1 MLITKLDSAVA
12 DDSLLRLGEHKIN
25 IAVPNSGTDM
35 QHSFM
40 VTTDLTTNTPVRTLD
55 GHFYGNSGHTID
67 KGTETDIPF
76 NTSAL
81 LFFDASTKNV
91 IIGNKYNITKFVWN
105 LSDGVDL
112 GDGSDLIWNKE
123 GFTHWETYAAQ
134 VDLNTSEL
142 ENLSALVT
150 LKCQSTGLVGDIVHL
165 PLSLTNL
172 AVAGSGVEGSFASLA
187 TKTNLTNV
195 EIQNTAISGEL
206 VALAPLIHATRIL
219 LQGTILTGSSTPQ
232 DLADAMFAAG
242 RTSGTLNLVLPNGI
256 GWTLAFTNSGGTAT
270 QNPI

>member
-1 MLITKLDSAVA
+1 MLITKLDSSVA

-25 IAVPNSGTDM
+25 ISVPNTGTDM
-35 QHSFM
+35 QRSFM
-40 VTTDLTTNTPVRTLD
+40 FNTNLTTNSPVRTTD
-55 GHFYGNSGHTID
+55 GHFYGDSGHAVD
-67 KGTETDIPF
+67 RGTETEIPY
-76 NTSAL
+76 NTPAL

-105 LSDGVDL
+105 LSDGADI
-112 GDGSDLIWNKE
+112 GDGSDLLWNKE
-123 GFTHWETYAAQ
+123 GFTHWETYAAH
-134 VDLNTSEL
+134 VDLDMSEL
-142 ENLSALVT
+142 ESLSSLAT

-165 PLSLTNL
+165 PASITNL

-187 TKTNLTNV
+187 TKVNLTNV

-206 VALAPLIHATRIL
+206 IDLAPLTKATRIL
-219 LQGTILTGSSTPQ
+219 LQGTALTGVSTPQ
-232 DLADAMFAAG
+232 DLADAMFVAG

-256 GWTLAFTNSGGTAT
+256 GWTLTFTNSGGTAT